1 LKKKINILYIYPIH
15 QFSGSLK
22 SLQEYLKILPKKKY
36 NFYFIAPFG
45 KASKILSKFGLVVKT
60 LGITKFDNTS
70 IGHYRGA
77 RWLILI
83 REIFYIF
90 PTLYSCLVLK
100 IYQKK
105 IDIIHLND
113 STALPIIFFLKIF
126 YNSKIILHV
135 RSVLKKKDNCISGFI
150 FSIIEKYIDKII
162 VIDNTVKNSLKSN
175 QKSTVI
181 RNIIVHKKNI
191 KKKGG
196 VYLKIG
202 YIGSLLKFKGV
213 EDLIFVT
220 QQLINEKFKIKLYL
234 AGNKVHKNYFIISKL
249 LKIFNINNDIYET
262 NKENNNII
270 FMQQIDNIEKFYEKI
285 DVLVFPSYINALGRS
300 VFEAGCFSIPSI
312 VCLDKR
318 YSDSFIK
325 NYSGLSFSR
334 PGDRPA
340 LRNAIKFFYNNR
352 KIITKMGINA
362 NKIFIKNFSPQ
373 RNLHK
378 LEKIYKELS

>member
-1 LKKKINILYIYPIH
+1 MKKKINILYVYPIH

-36 NFYFIAPFG
+36 NLYFIAPFG
-45 KASKILSKFGLVVKT
+45 KASKILSKFGLVIKA
-60 LGITKFDNTS
+60 LGITKFDSTN

-90 PTLYSCLVLK
+90 PTLYSCIVLK

-105 IDIIHLND
+105 IDIMHLND

-135 RSVLKKKDNCISGFI
+135 RSVLKNDNYISSFI
-150 FSIIEKYIDKII
+150 SLIVAKYVDKVI
-162 VIDNTVKNSLKSN
+162 VIDNTVKNSLKFN

-181 RNIIVHKKNI
+181 TNIIVSKKNI

-202 YIGSLLKFKGV
+202 YIGSLVKFKGV
-213 EDLIFVT
+213 EDLISAT

-234 AGNKVHKNYFIISKL
+234 AGNRVHKNYFIISKL
-249 LKIFNINNDIYET
+249 LKIFNIKNDIYET
-262 NKENNNII
+262 NKKNNDII
-270 FMQQIDNIEKFYEKI
+270 FMHQIDNIEKFYEKI

-312 VCLDKR
+312 VCFDKR

-352 KIITKMGINA
+352 KMITKMGINA
-362 NKIFIKNFSPQ
+362 NKIFIKNFSPE

>member
-1 LKKKINILYIYPIH
+1 LKKKINILYIYPIS

-22 SLQEYLKILPKKKY
+22 SLQEYLQILPKKKY
-36 NFYFIAPFG
+36 NFYFIAPIG
-45 KASKILSKFGLVVKT
+45 KASEILSKFGTVIKT
-60 LGITKFDNTS
+60 LGITKFDNTT
-70 IGHYRGA
+70 IGYYRA
-77 RWLILI
+77 IRWLILI
-83 REIFYIF
+83 REIIYIF
-90 PTLYSCLVLK
+90 PTLYGCLVLK

-113 STALPIIFFLKIF
+113 STALPIIFFLKFF

-135 RSVLKKKDNCISGFI
+135 RSLLKKDNYISNFI
-150 FSIIEKYIDKII
+150 TTIIAKYVDKVI
-162 VIDNTVKNSLKSN
+162 VIDNTVKNSLKSY

-181 RNIIVHKKNI
+181 RNIIVPKKNI
-191 KKKGG
+191 KKKRGS
-196 VYLKIG
+196 YLKIG
-202 YIGSLLKFKGV
+202 YMGSLLKFKGV
-213 EDLIFVT
+213 EDLLSVT

-249 LKIFNINNDIYET
+249 LKILNINNDIFET
-262 NKENNNII
+262 NSENNNII

-300 VFEAGCFSIPSI
+300 VFEAGCFCIPSI
-312 VCLDKR
+312 VCFDKK

-334 PGDRPA
+334 PGDRTA

-352 KIITKMGINA
+352 KMVTKMGINA
-362 NKIFIKNFSPQ
+362 NKIFIKNFSVE

>member
-1 LKKKINILYIYPIH
+1 LKKKINILYVYPIH

-36 NFYFIAPFG
+36 NLYFIAPFG
-45 KASKILSKFGLVVKT
+45 KASKILSKFGLVIKT
-60 LGITKFDNTS
+60 LGITKFDNTR

-90 PTLYSCLVLK
+90 PTLYSCIVLK

-135 RSVLKKKDNCISGFI
+135 RSVLKNDNYISSFI
-150 FSIIEKYIDKII
+150 SLIVAKYVDKVI
-162 VIDNTVKNSLKSN
+162 VIDNTVKNSLKFN

-181 RNIIVHKKNI
+181 TNIIVSKKNI

-202 YIGSLLKFKGV
+202 YIGSLVKFKGV
-213 EDLIFVT
+213 EDLISAT

-234 AGNKVHKNYFIISKL
+234 AGNRVHKNYFIISKL
-249 LKIFNINNDIYET
+249 LKIFNIKNDIYET
-262 NKENNNII
+262 NKKNNDII
-270 FMQQIDNIEKFYEKI
+270 FMHQIDNIEKFYEKI

-312 VCLDKR
+312 VCFDKR

-352 KIITKMGINA
+352 KMITKMGINA
-362 NKIFIKNFSPQ
+362 NKIFIKNFSPE

>member
-1 LKKKINILYIYPIH
+1 LKKKINILYVYPIH

-36 NFYFIAPFG
+36 NLYFIAPFG
-45 KASKILSKFGLVVKT
+45 KASKILSKFGLVIKA
-60 LGITKFDNTS
+60 LGITKFDSTN

-90 PTLYSCLVLK
+90 PTLYSCIVLK

-105 IDIIHLND
+105 IDIMHLND

-135 RSVLKKKDNCISGFI
+135 RSVLKNDNYISSFI
-150 FSIIEKYIDKII
+150 SLIVAKYVDKVI
-162 VIDNTVKNSLKSN
+162 VIDNTVKNSLKFN

-181 RNIIVHKKNI
+181 TNIIVSKKNI

-202 YIGSLLKFKGV
+202 YIGSLVKFKGV
-213 EDLIFVT
+213 EDLISAT

-234 AGNKVHKNYFIISKL
+234 AGNRVHKNYFIISKL
-249 LKIFNINNDIYET
+249 LKIFNIKNDIYET
-262 NKENNNII
+262 NKKNNDII
-270 FMQQIDNIEKFYEKI
+270 FMHQIDNIEKFYEKI

-312 VCLDKR
+312 VCFDKR

-352 KIITKMGINA
+352 KMITKMGINA
-362 NKIFIKNFSPQ
+362 NKIFIKNFSPE

>member
-1 LKKKINILYIYPIH
+1 MKKKINILYIYPIH

-45 KASKILSKFGLVVKT
+45 KASKILSKFGLVIKT

-70 IGHYRGA
+70 IGHYRGI

-90 PTLYSCLVLK
+90 PTLYSCLFLK

-135 RSVLKKKDNCISGFI
+135 RSVLKNDNYISSFI
-150 FSIIEKYIDKII
+150 SLIVAKYVDKVI
-162 VIDNTVKNSLKSN
+162 VIDNTVKNSLKFN

-181 RNIIVHKKNI
+181 RNIIVSKKNI

-202 YIGSLLKFKGV
+202 YIGSLVKFKGV
-213 EDLIFVT
+213 EDLISAT

-249 LKIFNINNDIYET
+249 LKILNINNDIFES
-262 NKENNNII
+262 NMENNNII
-270 FMQQIDNIEKFYEKI
+270 FMHQIDNIEKFYEKI

-352 KIITKMGINA
+352 KMITKMGINA
-362 NKIFIKNFSPQ
+362 NKIFIKNFNPE

>member
-1 LKKKINILYIYPIH
+1 MKKKINILYVYPIH

-45 KASKILSKFGLVVKT
+45 KASKVLSKFGLVIKT
-60 LGITKFDNTS
+60 LGITKFDNTR

-90 PTLYSCLVLK
+90 PTLYSCIVLK

-135 RSVLKKKDNCISGFI
+135 RSVLKNDNYISSFI
-150 FSIIEKYIDKII
+150 TLIVAKYVDKVI
-162 VIDNTVKNSLKSN
+162 VIDNTVKNSLKFN

-181 RNIIVHKKNI
+181 RNIIVSKKNI
-191 KKKGG
+191 KKKIGL
-196 VYLKIG
+196 YLKIG

-213 EDLIFVT
+213 EDLISAT

-249 LKIFNINNDIYET
+249 LKIFNIKNDIYET
-262 NKENNNII
+262 NKKNNDII
-270 FMQQIDNIEKFYEKI
+270 FMHQIDNIEKFYEKI

-352 KIITKMGINA
+352 KMITKMGINA
-362 NKIFIKNFSPQ
+362 NKIFIKNFSPE

>member
-1 LKKKINILYIYPIH
+1 LKKKINILYVYPIH

-45 KASKILSKFGLVVKT
+45 KASKVLSKFGLVIKT
-60 LGITKFDNTS
+60 LGITKFDNTR

-90 PTLYSCLVLK
+90 PTLYSCIVLK

-135 RSVLKKKDNCISGFI
+135 RSVLKNDNYISSFI
-150 FSIIEKYIDKII
+150 TLIVAKYVDKVI
-162 VIDNTVKNSLKSN
+162 VIDNTVKNSLKFN

-181 RNIIVHKKNI
+181 RNIIVSKKNI
-191 KKKGG
+191 KKKIGL
-196 VYLKIG
+196 YLKIG

-213 EDLIFVT
+213 EDLISAT

-249 LKIFNINNDIYET
+249 LKIFNIKNDIYET
-262 NKENNNII
+262 NKKNNDII
-270 FMQQIDNIEKFYEKI
+270 FMHQIDNIEKFYEKI

-352 KIITKMGINA
+352 KMITKMGINA
-362 NKIFIKNFSPQ
+362 NKIFIKNFSPE

>member
-1 LKKKINILYIYPIH
+1 MKKKINILYVYPIH

-36 NFYFIAPFG
+36 NLYFIAPFG
-45 KASKILSKFGLVVKT
+45 KASKILSKFGLVIKT
-60 LGITKFDNTS
+60 LGITKFDNTR

-90 PTLYSCLVLK
+90 PTLYSCIVLK

-135 RSVLKKKDNCISGFI
+135 RSVLKNDNYISSFI
-150 FSIIEKYIDKII
+150 SLIVAKYVDKVI
-162 VIDNTVKNSLKSN
+162 VIDNTVKNSLKFN

-181 RNIIVHKKNI
+181 TNIIVSKKNI

-202 YIGSLLKFKGV
+202 YIGSLVKFKGV
-213 EDLIFVT
+213 EDLISAT

-234 AGNKVHKNYFIISKL
+234 AGNRVHKNYFIISKL
-249 LKIFNINNDIYET
+249 LKIFNIKNDIYET
-262 NKENNNII
+262 NKKNNDII
-270 FMQQIDNIEKFYEKI
+270 FMHQIDNIEKFYEKI

-312 VCLDKR
+312 VCFDKR

-352 KIITKMGINA
+352 KMITKMGINA
-362 NKIFIKNFSPQ
+362 NKIFIKNFSPE

>member
-1 LKKKINILYIYPIH
+1 LKKKINILYVYPIH

-45 KASKILSKFGLVVKT
+45 KASKVLSKFGLVIKT
-60 LGITKFDNTS
+60 LGITKFDNTR

-90 PTLYSCLVLK
+90 PTLYSCIVLK

-135 RSVLKKKDNCISGFI
+135 RSVLKNDNYISSFI
-150 FSIIEKYIDKII
+150 TLIVAKYVDKVI
-162 VIDNTVKNSLKSN
+162 VIDNTVKNSLKFN

-181 RNIIVHKKNI
+181 RNIIVSKKNI
-191 KKKGG
+191 KKKIGL
-196 VYLKIG
+196 YLKIG

-213 EDLIFVT
+213 EDLISAT

-249 LKIFNINNDIYET
+249 LKIFNIKNDIYET
-262 NKENNNII
+262 NKKNNDII
-270 FMQQIDNIEKFYEKI
+270 FMHQIDNIEKFYEKI

-312 VCLDKR
+312 VCFNKR

-352 KIITKMGINA
+352 KMITKMGINA
-362 NKIFIKNFSPQ
+362 NKIFIKNFSPE